1 MMDKKMEENKKYQL
15 RKYIDDKMEVDNF
28 FSYEQ
33 KKLRRNNEDENENK
47 NIYHILK
54 KLTDLNEKLQKYKKE
69 NNEKETKIDISQ
81 EDEEDSLV

>member
-1 MMDKKMEENKKYQL
+1 
-15 RKYIDDKMEVDNF
+15 MEVDNF
-28 FSYEQ
+28 FPYEQ

>member
-28 FSYEQ
+28 FPYEQ

-69 NNEKETKIDISQ
+69 NNEKETKINISQ